1 MENTDPLLALL
12 SPEQPDAS
20 ILGTLSRAWAPGR
33 VTVSCLTVV
42 MPWLSVGNETTP
54 EKARKRHGPDVVFT
68 GKDDINQVQ
77 VYTQWFGQTV
87 LEDVYA

>member
-1 MENTDPLLALL
+1 
-12 SPEQPDAS
+12 
-20 ILGTLSRAWAPGR
+20 
-33 VTVSCLTVV
+33 

-87 LEDVYA
+87 VEDVYA